1 LTEVFARVKNHS
13 QASRLLSNVIDLHR
27 IEINVILAISQTDME
42 NFAQRAETLIAEIE
56 EHFDYLQQLADQDL
70 ARLAERARQ
79 AFNQYKIHHQ
89 QIIRLALTNSNV
101 RAQQLANG
109 PGQQLVI
116 EMERLLTD
124 ITDASSG
131 EMDSAMNASRGDY
144 IATRNVLL
152 SASVLGLALAIGIAL
167 LLGRGVVGNIRKLT
181 NYAREVQVTADL
193 TKAVPALGND
203 EIGSLGQSFEYM
215 RQALYRQNN
224 ELAMANQHLDE
235 KNREIEQFV
244 YTVSHDLRSPLVTC
258 KGFIGLLREDIAKD
272 DRENVLDDARRIE
285 SASDQMIHIIDDLL
299 EISRIGRK
307 AIVWQPVD
315 TAAMLNE
322 LQQQLDERLQQA
334 GVVLD
339 IQADIP
345 PAAGDESALR
355 RAFENLLSNA
365 LKYACVQ
372 PDAKISVGGFRN
384 RSEVRYFVKDNGPG
398 IDARY
403 HKKIFDLFQRLDNST
418 EGTGLGLASVAK
430 TMQVHKGRVWVES
443 APGEGATF
451 WLALPYPPLKT

>member
-1 LTEVFARVKNHS
+1 
-13 QASRLLSNVIDLHR
+13 
-27 IEINVILAISQTDME
+27 
-42 NFAQRAETLIAEIE
+42 
-56 EHFDYLQQLADQDL
+56 
-70 ARLAERARQ
+70 
-79 AFNQYKIHHQ
+79 
-89 QIIRLALTNSNV
+89 
-101 RAQQLANG
+101 
-109 PGQQLVI
+109 
-116 EMERLLTD
+116 
-124 ITDASSG
+124 
-131 EMDSAMNASRGDY
+131 
-144 IATRNVLL
+144 
-152 SASVLGLALAIGIAL
+152 
-167 LLGRGVVGNIRKLT
+167 
-181 NYAREVQVTADL
+181 
-193 TKAVPALGND
+193 
-203 EIGSLGQSFEYM
+203 
-215 RQALYRQNN
+215 
-224 ELAMANQHLDE
+224 
-235 KNREIEQFV
+235 
-244 YTVSHDLRSPLVTC
+244 
-258 KGFIGLLREDIAKD
+258 
-272 DRENVLDDARRIE
+272 
-285 SASDQMIHIIDDLL
+285 
-299 EISRIGRK
+299 
-307 AIVWQPVD
+307 
-315 TAAMLNE
+315 MLNE